1 MGSTELYFFEQH
13 DTRKF
18 SRRYRKLPEELP
30 ESLRFAHLNPKVAAL
45 LASKERAAKMDS
57 EDPFGDGLGKKS
69 LLPDINAAFTNV
81 RNQFDSA
88 LCNDEDSQRYLFE
101 EAKMSAT
108 NILHQLSQIIYRYEE
123 LHKHIP
129 KSLEYH
135 LMSGYNEFTAD
146 TVVVPR
152 EWQTQEMKE
161 QYVAKLAHENAPS
174 EDEVTSDNEMLTG
187 RSKSRMGTDRSSS
200 DLKTNLKRNKA
211 MLGSI
216 ETINEIEVTRADLK
230 PGRRSES
237 RMSSTSMMRQ
247 HLGVETASRAG
258 SRRKGSISGPSP
270 SVIRGR
276 RDNDLFSLIGET
288 LDARSTTLGNPMN
301 SFYQTI
307 NFQLSNPSFEEK
319 GWIMLKGRQEE
330 VDQNQILQYCVQRL
344 QESLKDIAEQK
355 AKEVDQGNDKPVFVR
370 YYGDTKKETLL
381 KYRKSPVKSSVN
393 PISRGGKPKIPSI
406 SDERNEGRKLMQAQ
420 HNDGT
425 TVVYYPSGRP
435 AVIFTGAGFGRPGYY
450 TIVYEDG
457 LDSRMIACFT
467 PSGRGVCHYAN
478 GVVRF
483 LSTEKGGHIATE
495 DGKIVQ
501 KWKWPQTN
509 VKITEPINVQ
519 VNNHVMFRCVG
530 LSQMSLV
537 FSCQKE
543 VARFTVG
550 LTPEAELRGIEDGHK
565 RIWDQ
570 LLTAFTF
577 SSKAAKDLM
586 RIFAPNKKSKKKA
599 RKKLKKS
606 LEEDSSSPKQ
616 VKFDDTPSKVAI
628 NEDNETEVSGS
639 NFKIGITRRRHT
651 VSANGRI
658 PYTGRDLLARRRYAV
673 SADCRSPKTGQD
685 LLAVS
690 GSDNKNWRR
699 QSASAA
705 LETKSSDASFYR
717 KSNFSLSPTHSN
729 EKARNQNLLRHNSS
743 RIIEEES
750 ISDFTSVKSK
760 AENVKKMVSKSNIE
774 QHSEKKTRHMDKGE
788 HEIKANKRAKSAK
801 PFLVSDSLAYSK
813 KIERKPVEKPKP
825 KPEISK
831 ESNLVIQLEAYPER
845 WMYRK
850 AERENERSSEISRR
864 PKMKKSPKVAQL
876 VNKLFH
882 AKLAGKHAAI
892 HSAKERSSDKMTDC
906 SDRRRSQSAQVYSN
920 YDGFNGTQGNL
931 SSVADPDIDLFSNS
945 SHDLSSGEN
954 AAPCHD
960 NRSDCEDSSM
970 LKQCQQ
976 KRQNSITVG
985 STSKIPNCTDHAEL
999 RNSGEETGS
1008 SNMLCSIGTD
1018 SKQKRMARKLTP
1030 KMSKIPKMIITNE
1043 LGKVIEEIKN
1053 VKINDENKEITQ
1065 KTISKQEIAEEI
1077 SLLSFSDQQVN
1088 IEIRDTHKSKSDL
1101 SQQSFMNADEIK
1113 LPQKFD
1119 MFRAAKR
1126 MSMQMNDNEE
1136 NKADDQSNQR
1146 SKGRKMSSVMKS
1158 IMEYRKTV
1166 LAKKG
1171 IILETDDEDS
1181 SSDND
1186 SDTHTSKSQSAEILK
1201 LLQDFPDKVTY
1212 EIEADKELA
1221 KLQRKARILV
1231 DDWMEHY
1238 RIAVGLVSPTLLSV
1252 RDTPTYSIHARNVK
1266 SARHSDHQLLIRRAV
1281 LGVADDQLSP
1291 RKKMRIPSAPL
1302 AGLGGEIDEDLAS
1315 RLAAQHQPHDVY
1327 DDEPESGAGDE
1338 AISPSAMVIINRMTE
1353 NASRRSAKSRAST
1366 AKSVSPSRQHTVI
1379 TAADQDLAGAT
1390 APGRSHCPLVIR
1402 QQKLGYERPQC
1413 RCSRHY
1419 IPNMMDL
1426 ELDDFV
1432 DTECPEGQLIVIM
1445 VVSSLKNIRGQQA
1458 GEVEYSFY
1466 FNKKGQPFRRVFPG
1480 ITKAEEMVNEI
1491 YQNQNRNRTR
1501 PCVQSRSDMFRVFK
1515 YDINSA
1521 AEMSDHTQPFL
1532 LTRHNVVPGMFLI
1545 FCDGKLL
1552 FCDHIFNGYGNTRK
1566 DFKKQIMKSRHDAI
1580 NGFSLPK
1587 DFRFSPSKGKSGMRS
1602 AWGGEIGGAGVDKY
1616 SSPGTVVDTTLQ
1628 PIHRPNSNST
1638 AESREIHLDAVKLQ
1652 EACFIS
1658 MSLSTTGFQP
1668 ASRHLQSSRTHIPPV

>member
-258 SRRKGSISGPSP
+258 SRRKGSSAHSVKSFSGPSP

-550 LTPEAELRGIEDGHK
+550 LTPEAELRGIEDG
-565 RIWDQ
+565 DQ

-599 RKKLKKS
+599 RK
-606 LEEDSSSPKQ
+606 
-616 VKFDDTPSKVAI
+616 
-628 NEDNETEVSGS
+628 
-639 NFKIGITRRRHT
+639 
-651 VSANGRI
+651 
-658 PYTGRDLLARRRYAV
+658 
-673 SADCRSPKTGQD
+673 
-685 LLAVS
+685 
-690 GSDNKNWRR
+690 
-699 QSASAA
+699 
-705 LETKSSDASFYR
+705 
-717 KSNFSLSPTHSN
+717 
-729 EKARNQNLLRHNSS
+729 
-743 RIIEEES
+743 
-750 ISDFTSVKSK
+750 
-760 AENVKKMVSKSNIE
+760 
-774 QHSEKKTRHMDKGE
+774 
-788 HEIKANKRAKSAK
+788 
-801 PFLVSDSLAYSK
+801 
-813 KIERKPVEKPKP
+813 
-825 KPEISK
+825 
-831 ESNLVIQLEAYPER
+831 
-845 WMYRK
+845 
-850 AERENERSSEISRR
+850 
-864 PKMKKSPKVAQL
+864 
-876 VNKLFH
+876 
-882 AKLAGKHAAI
+882 
-892 HSAKERSSDKMTDC
+892 
-906 SDRRRSQSAQVYSN
+906 
-920 YDGFNGTQGNL
+920 
-931 SSVADPDIDLFSNS
+931 
-945 SHDLSSGEN
+945 
-954 AAPCHD
+954 
-960 NRSDCEDSSM
+960 
-970 LKQCQQ
+970 
-976 KRQNSITVG
+976 
-985 STSKIPNCTDHAEL
+985 
-999 RNSGEETGS
+999 
-1008 SNMLCSIGTD
+1008 
-1018 SKQKRMARKLTP
+1018 
-1030 KMSKIPKMIITNE
+1030 
-1043 LGKVIEEIKN
+1043 
-1053 VKINDENKEITQ
+1053 
-1065 KTISKQEIAEEI
+1065 
-1077 SLLSFSDQQVN
+1077 
-1088 IEIRDTHKSKSDL
+1088 
-1101 SQQSFMNADEIK
+1101 
-1113 LPQKFD
+1113 
-1119 MFRAAKR
+1119 
-1126 MSMQMNDNEE
+1126 
-1136 NKADDQSNQR
+1136 
-1146 SKGRKMSSVMKS
+1146 
-1158 IMEYRKTV
+1158 
-1166 LAKKG
+1166 
-1171 IILETDDEDS
+1171 
-1181 SSDND
+1181 
-1186 SDTHTSKSQSAEILK
+1186 HTSKSQSAEILK

>member
-258 SRRKGSISGPSP
+258 SRRKGSSAHSVKSFSGPSP

-599 RKKLKKS
+599 RK
-606 LEEDSSSPKQ
+606 
-616 VKFDDTPSKVAI
+616 
-628 NEDNETEVSGS
+628 
-639 NFKIGITRRRHT
+639 
-651 VSANGRI
+651 
-658 PYTGRDLLARRRYAV
+658 
-673 SADCRSPKTGQD
+673 
-685 LLAVS
+685 
-690 GSDNKNWRR
+690 
-699 QSASAA
+699 
-705 LETKSSDASFYR
+705 
-717 KSNFSLSPTHSN
+717 
-729 EKARNQNLLRHNSS
+729 
-743 RIIEEES
+743 
-750 ISDFTSVKSK
+750 
-760 AENVKKMVSKSNIE
+760 
-774 QHSEKKTRHMDKGE
+774 
-788 HEIKANKRAKSAK
+788 
-801 PFLVSDSLAYSK
+801 
-813 KIERKPVEKPKP
+813 
-825 KPEISK
+825 
-831 ESNLVIQLEAYPER
+831 
-845 WMYRK
+845 
-850 AERENERSSEISRR
+850 
-864 PKMKKSPKVAQL
+864 
-876 VNKLFH
+876 
-882 AKLAGKHAAI
+882 
-892 HSAKERSSDKMTDC
+892 
-906 SDRRRSQSAQVYSN
+906 
-920 YDGFNGTQGNL
+920 
-931 SSVADPDIDLFSNS
+931 
-945 SHDLSSGEN
+945 
-954 AAPCHD
+954 
-960 NRSDCEDSSM
+960 
-970 LKQCQQ
+970 
-976 KRQNSITVG
+976 
-985 STSKIPNCTDHAEL
+985 
-999 RNSGEETGS
+999 
-1008 SNMLCSIGTD
+1008 
-1018 SKQKRMARKLTP
+1018 
-1030 KMSKIPKMIITNE
+1030 
-1043 LGKVIEEIKN
+1043 
-1053 VKINDENKEITQ
+1053 
-1065 KTISKQEIAEEI
+1065 
-1077 SLLSFSDQQVN
+1077 
-1088 IEIRDTHKSKSDL
+1088 
-1101 SQQSFMNADEIK
+1101 
-1113 LPQKFD
+1113 
-1119 MFRAAKR
+1119 
-1126 MSMQMNDNEE
+1126 
-1136 NKADDQSNQR
+1136 
-1146 SKGRKMSSVMKS
+1146 
-1158 IMEYRKTV
+1158 
-1166 LAKKG
+1166 
-1171 IILETDDEDS
+1171 
-1181 SSDND
+1181 
-1186 SDTHTSKSQSAEILK
+1186 HTSKSQSAEILK

>member
-258 SRRKGSISGPSP
+258 SRRKGSKMSFYQGRSSRLNNMHVSGPSP

-550 LTPEAELRGIEDGHK
+550 LTPEAELRGIEDG
-565 RIWDQ
+565 DQ

-599 RKKLKKS
+599 RK
-606 LEEDSSSPKQ
+606 
-616 VKFDDTPSKVAI
+616 
-628 NEDNETEVSGS
+628 
-639 NFKIGITRRRHT
+639 
-651 VSANGRI
+651 
-658 PYTGRDLLARRRYAV
+658 
-673 SADCRSPKTGQD
+673 
-685 LLAVS
+685 
-690 GSDNKNWRR
+690 
-699 QSASAA
+699 
-705 LETKSSDASFYR
+705 
-717 KSNFSLSPTHSN
+717 
-729 EKARNQNLLRHNSS
+729 
-743 RIIEEES
+743 
-750 ISDFTSVKSK
+750 
-760 AENVKKMVSKSNIE
+760 
-774 QHSEKKTRHMDKGE
+774 
-788 HEIKANKRAKSAK
+788 
-801 PFLVSDSLAYSK
+801 
-813 KIERKPVEKPKP
+813 
-825 KPEISK
+825 
-831 ESNLVIQLEAYPER
+831 
-845 WMYRK
+845 
-850 AERENERSSEISRR
+850 
-864 PKMKKSPKVAQL
+864 
-876 VNKLFH
+876 
-882 AKLAGKHAAI
+882 
-892 HSAKERSSDKMTDC
+892 
-906 SDRRRSQSAQVYSN
+906 
-920 YDGFNGTQGNL
+920 
-931 SSVADPDIDLFSNS
+931 
-945 SHDLSSGEN
+945 
-954 AAPCHD
+954 
-960 NRSDCEDSSM
+960 
-970 LKQCQQ
+970 
-976 KRQNSITVG
+976 
-985 STSKIPNCTDHAEL
+985 
-999 RNSGEETGS
+999 
-1008 SNMLCSIGTD
+1008 
-1018 SKQKRMARKLTP
+1018 
-1030 KMSKIPKMIITNE
+1030 
-1043 LGKVIEEIKN
+1043 
-1053 VKINDENKEITQ
+1053 
-1065 KTISKQEIAEEI
+1065 
-1077 SLLSFSDQQVN
+1077 
-1088 IEIRDTHKSKSDL
+1088 
-1101 SQQSFMNADEIK
+1101 
-1113 LPQKFD
+1113 
-1119 MFRAAKR
+1119 
-1126 MSMQMNDNEE
+1126 
-1136 NKADDQSNQR
+1136 
-1146 SKGRKMSSVMKS
+1146 
-1158 IMEYRKTV
+1158 
-1166 LAKKG
+1166 
-1171 IILETDDEDS
+1171 
-1181 SSDND
+1181 
-1186 SDTHTSKSQSAEILK
+1186 HTSKSQSAEILK

-1302 AGLGGEIDEDLAS
+1302 
-1315 RLAAQHQPHDVY
+1315 
-1327 DDEPESGAGDE
+1327 
-1338 AISPSAMVIINRMTE
+1338 
-1353 NASRRSAKSRAST
+1353 
-1366 AKSVSPSRQHTVI
+1366 
-1379 TAADQDLAGAT
+1379 
-1390 APGRSHCPLVIR
+1390 
-1402 QQKLGYERPQC
+1402 
-1413 RCSRHY
+1413 
-1419 IPNMMDL
+1419 
-1426 ELDDFV
+1426 
-1432 DTECPEGQLIVIM
+1432 
-1445 VVSSLKNIRGQQA
+1445 
-1458 GEVEYSFY
+1458 
-1466 FNKKGQPFRRVFPG
+1466 
-1480 ITKAEEMVNEI
+1480 
-1491 YQNQNRNRTR
+1491 
-1501 PCVQSRSDMFRVFK
+1501 
-1515 YDINSA
+1515 
-1521 AEMSDHTQPFL
+1521 
-1532 LTRHNVVPGMFLI
+1532 
-1545 FCDGKLL
+1545 
-1552 FCDHIFNGYGNTRK
+1552 
-1566 DFKKQIMKSRHDAI
+1566 
-1580 NGFSLPK
+1580 
-1587 DFRFSPSKGKSGMRS
+1587 
-1602 AWGGEIGGAGVDKY
+1602 
-1616 SSPGTVVDTTLQ
+1616 
-1628 PIHRPNSNST
+1628 
-1638 AESREIHLDAVKLQ
+1638 
-1652 EACFIS
+1652 
-1658 MSLSTTGFQP
+1658 
-1668 ASRHLQSSRTHIPPV
+1668 

>member
-258 SRRKGSISGPSP
+258 SRRKGSSAHSVKSFSGPSP

-550 LTPEAELRGIEDGHK
+550 LTPEAELRGIEDG
-565 RIWDQ
+565 DQ

-599 RKKLKKS
+599 RK
-606 LEEDSSSPKQ
+606 
-616 VKFDDTPSKVAI
+616 
-628 NEDNETEVSGS
+628 
-639 NFKIGITRRRHT
+639 
-651 VSANGRI
+651 
-658 PYTGRDLLARRRYAV
+658 
-673 SADCRSPKTGQD
+673 
-685 LLAVS
+685 
-690 GSDNKNWRR
+690 
-699 QSASAA
+699 
-705 LETKSSDASFYR
+705 
-717 KSNFSLSPTHSN
+717 
-729 EKARNQNLLRHNSS
+729 
-743 RIIEEES
+743 
-750 ISDFTSVKSK
+750 
-760 AENVKKMVSKSNIE
+760 
-774 QHSEKKTRHMDKGE
+774 
-788 HEIKANKRAKSAK
+788 
-801 PFLVSDSLAYSK
+801 
-813 KIERKPVEKPKP
+813 
-825 KPEISK
+825 
-831 ESNLVIQLEAYPER
+831 
-845 WMYRK
+845 
-850 AERENERSSEISRR
+850 
-864 PKMKKSPKVAQL
+864 
-876 VNKLFH
+876 
-882 AKLAGKHAAI
+882 
-892 HSAKERSSDKMTDC
+892 
-906 SDRRRSQSAQVYSN
+906 
-920 YDGFNGTQGNL
+920 
-931 SSVADPDIDLFSNS
+931 
-945 SHDLSSGEN
+945 
-954 AAPCHD
+954 
-960 NRSDCEDSSM
+960 
-970 LKQCQQ
+970 
-976 KRQNSITVG
+976 
-985 STSKIPNCTDHAEL
+985 
-999 RNSGEETGS
+999 
-1008 SNMLCSIGTD
+1008 
-1018 SKQKRMARKLTP
+1018 
-1030 KMSKIPKMIITNE
+1030 
-1043 LGKVIEEIKN
+1043 
-1053 VKINDENKEITQ
+1053 
-1065 KTISKQEIAEEI
+1065 
-1077 SLLSFSDQQVN
+1077 
-1088 IEIRDTHKSKSDL
+1088 
-1101 SQQSFMNADEIK
+1101 
-1113 LPQKFD
+1113 
-1119 MFRAAKR
+1119 
-1126 MSMQMNDNEE
+1126 
-1136 NKADDQSNQR
+1136 
-1146 SKGRKMSSVMKS
+1146 
-1158 IMEYRKTV
+1158 
-1166 LAKKG
+1166 
-1171 IILETDDEDS
+1171 
-1181 SSDND
+1181 
-1186 SDTHTSKSQSAEILK
+1186 HTSKSQSAEILK

-1445 VVSSLKNIRGQQA
+1445 VVSSL
-1458 GEVEYSFY
+1458 
-1466 FNKKGQPFRRVFPG
+1466 FPG